1 MDQYI
6 LLNKINE
13 NLDKKVTLKG
23 WVFNFR
29 SSGSIYFIQL
39 RDGTG
44 KIQIVASKNNL
55 DKDSWEKLNDLTI
68 ESSIEVSGKVYKDE
82 RSPHGF
88 EMQAENLKIISIAE
102 RYPIGKKSH
111 GTDFLMNKRHLWVR
125 STRQRAILKIRDE
138 IAYSIRDFFRK
149 NDFTL
154 TDAPILTPTS
164 CEGTTTLFEV
174 DYFDDKAYLSQT
186 GQLYIEALIYSL
198 GRVYDFGPTF
208 RAEKSKTRRHLTEFW
223 MMDAEAAF
231 VEHKENMIIQ
241 EKFIEHIVK
250 RVLKNNKKELEI
262 LKRDIKPLEKISTPF
277 PRITYTKAI
286 EILKNENQDIE
297 WGDDFGAEHETIL
310 SQKYDKP
317 LIIEKYPAKIKAFYM
332 EQDPDNKEQV
342 LGNDMLAP
350 EGYGEIIGGSERIAD
365 KKILEQKI
373 EEFGLKREPLEWYI
387 DLRRYG
393 SVPHSGFGL
402 GLERAVAWIC
412 GLDHIRETI
421 PFPRLLNRL
430 NP

>member
-125 STRQRAILKIRDE
+125 STRQRAILNIRDE

-164 CEGTTTLFEV
+164 CEGT
-174 DYFDDKAYLSQT
+174 
-186 GQLYIEALIYSL
+186 
-198 GRVYDFGPTF
+198 
-208 RAEKSKTRRHLTEFW
+208 
-223 MMDAEAAF
+223 
-231 VEHKENMIIQ
+231 
-241 EKFIEHIVK
+241 
-250 RVLKNNKKELEI
+250 
-262 LKRDIKPLEKISTPF
+262 
-277 PRITYTKAI
+277 
-286 EILKNENQDIE
+286 
-297 WGDDFGAEHETIL
+297 
-310 SQKYDKP
+310 
-317 LIIEKYPAKIKAFYM
+317 
-332 EQDPDNKEQV
+332 
-342 LGNDMLAP
+342 
-350 EGYGEIIGGSERIAD
+350 
-365 KKILEQKI
+365 
-373 EEFGLKREPLEWYI
+373 
-387 DLRRYG
+387 
-393 SVPHSGFGL
+393 
-402 GLERAVAWIC
+402 
-412 GLDHIRETI
+412 
-421 PFPRLLNRL
+421 
-430 NP
+430 

>member
-1 MDQYI
+1 MSQYI
-6 LLNKINE
+6 LLNKAKE
-13 NLDKKVTLKG
+13 NLNKKVTLKG

-29 SSGSIYFIQL
+29 SSGSIYFLQF

-44 KIQIVASKNNL
+44 KIQVVASKDNM
-55 DKDSWEKLNDLTI
+55 DKDSWEKLDNITI
-68 ESSIEVSGKVYKDE
+68 ESSIKVTGKIYKDE
-82 RSPHGF
+82 RSPHGL
-88 EMQAENLKIISIAE
+88 EMQAESLEIISIAE
-102 RYPIGKKSH
+102 RYPIGRKSH
-111 GTDFLMNKRHLWVR
+111 GTDFLMNNRHLWVR
-125 STRQRAILKIRDE
+125 SDKQRSILKIRDE
-138 IAYSIRDFFRK
+138 IIFAIRDFFRK

-174 DYFDDKAYLSQT
+174 DYFDDQAYLSQT

-231 VEHKENMIIQ
+231 VKHKENMEIQ
-241 EKFIEHIVK
+241 ESLIEYIVE
-250 RVLKNNKKELEI
+250 RVLKNCKEELKSLDRNIEPLKKV
-262 LKRDIKPLEKISTPF
+262 KAPF

-286 EILKNENQDIE
+286 EILQNNDQDIE
-297 WGDDFGAEHETIL
+297 WGDDFGAEHETII

-317 LIIEKYPAKIKAFYM
+317 LMVEKYPAEAKAFYM
-332 EQDPDNKEQV
+332 KIDPENEKQI

-365 KKILEQKI
+365 KETLEKKIK
-373 EEFGLKREPLEWYI
+373 EFGLDRKPLEWYI
-387 DLRRYG
+387 DLRRFG

-402 GLERAVAWIC
+402 GIERAVAWIC

-421 PFPRLLNRL
+421 PFPRLLNRI